1 MLTARTQDLELGEAW
16 IASDPDRGRVHP
28 AFPINEH
35 TGAAGSGV
43 VYFEVERGQYLPR
56 HTDSP
61 EEVLYIVAGTG
72 EAEAGGETAIVSAGD
87 LAVIPSMVPHGIR
100 NIGTETLKVVGFFNS
115 AHIVSTFEESLQ
127 PMATT
132 TMELGAAAPAAV

>member
-1 MLTARTQDLELGEAW
+1 MLTVSTKNLELGEAW
-16 IASDPDRGRVHP
+16 IASDPGHGRVHP

-100 NIGTETLKVVGFFNS
+100 NVGTETLKVVGFFNS
-115 AHIVSTFEESLQ
+115 AHIVSTFEEELQ
-127 PMATT
+127 PMAASTIE
-132 TMELGAAAPAAV
+132 MGVSAPVAA

>member
-1 MLTARTQDLELGEAW
+1 MLTVSIKSLELGEAW
-16 IASDPDRGRVHP
+16 IASDPDRGRAHP

-61 EEVLYIVAGTG
+61 EEVLYIVAGAG
-72 EAEAGGETAIVSAGD
+72 EAEVGGETAIVSAGD

-100 NIGTETLKVVGFFNS
+100 NIGSETLKVVGFFNS
-115 AHIVSTFEESLQ
+115 AHIVSTFEEELQ
-127 PMATT
+127 PMGVKA
-132 TMELGAAAPAAV
+132 MELGARPPVAA

>member
-1 MLTARTQDLELGEAW
+1 MLTVSTHDLELGEAW

-43 VYFEVERGQYLPR
+43 VYFHVEPGQYLPT

-72 EAEAGGETAIVSAGD
+72 EAHVGDERAVVSAGD

-127 PMATT
+127 PMDVA
-132 TMELGAAAPAAV
+132 TMELGAAAPVAS

>member
-16 IASDPDRGRVHP
+16 VASDPENGRVRP

-43 VYFEVERGQYLPR
+43 VYFELEPGKHLPR

-61 EEVLYIVAGTG
+61 EEVLYIVAGKG
-72 EAEAGGETAIVSAGD
+72 EAEAGGEHAVVEAGD

-100 NIGTETLKVVGFFNS
+100 NIGDETLKVVGFFAD
-115 AHIVSTFEESLQ
+115 AHIVSRFEEPLQ
-127 PMATT
+127 PMDQA
-132 TMELGAAAPAAV
+132 ELEMGAAPRVAV